1 MKQND
6 AYYIIKAP
14 VITEESTIQQSAK
27 NQYVFRVDP
36 KANKKQI
43 REAIQVMFPD
53 VRVASVNTMNYA
65 GKMKRLGRFA
75 GRRPN
80 WKKAVITLREG
91 DRIDL
96 LS

>member
-14 VITEESTIQQSAK
+14 IVTEESTIQQNTK

-43 REAIQVMFPD
+43 REAIHVMFPD

-65 GKMKRLGRFA
+65 GKVKRLGRFA

>member
-1 MKQND
+1 MRQD
-6 AYYIIKAP
+6 PYYIIKAP

-36 KANKKQI
+36 KANKRQI
-43 REAIQVMFPD
+43 REAIQTMFPE

-65 GKMKRLGRFA
+65 GKTKRLGRFA

-91 DRIDL
+91 DQIDL

>member
-1 MKQND
+1 MRQD
-6 AYYIIKAP
+6 PYYIIKAP
-14 VITEESTIQQSAK
+14 IITEESTIQQSAK
-27 NQYVFRVDP
+27 KQYVFRVDP

-43 REAIQVMFPD
+43 REAIQAMFPE

-65 GKMKRLGRFA
+65 GKIKRLGRFA

-91 DRIDL
+91 DQIDL